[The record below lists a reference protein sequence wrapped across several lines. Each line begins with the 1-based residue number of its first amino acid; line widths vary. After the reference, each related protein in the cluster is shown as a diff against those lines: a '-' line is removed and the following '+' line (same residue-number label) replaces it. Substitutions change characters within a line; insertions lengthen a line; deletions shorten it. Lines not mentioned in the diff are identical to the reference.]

1 MHKVIWVRPKT
12 KKNRSNIMN
21 FNSDAEFFQH
31 VRESLRRLQADATR
45 LQEAK
50 GHLDHPEDLIVL
62 DGTAGA
68 NRALQAISDTAKNP
82 KTITIKWDGYPALIF
97 GHGPDGKFSIMDKH
111 MFNKTDGS
119 GRKVYSPQDF
129 INYDKARGVDR
140 AELNGIITNIWPG
153 LQKASEGTQGYYWG
167 DLLFGSPLKDEKGLY
182 KFRAN
187 PNGIAYT
194 VDVDSEIGKLL
205 TGKKAG
211 IAVHQYLSPDAA
223 TTDDAK
229 PLNGTIG
236 QLKNDSDVAV
246 VPSAM
251 PTTPKVVLDKTLV
264 NNVKSAIS
272 KHGAAA
278 EKLLTTAPQARN
290 TFNQLFTTFINK
302 QIVAGDVSN
311 MSEKFMDYF
320 ESRPMTPAMKQKLS
334 DHLNANKAGI
344 AGLFTI
350 WAAVYALKQSVV
362 EQLAAAAEQ
371 SPVKGY
377 LQSGKQSQ
385 EGFVSQGLKFVDRM
399 GFSAQNL
406 AGQR

>member
-1 MHKVIWVRPKT
+1 MK
-12 KKNRSNIMN
+12 
-21 FNSDAEFFQH
+21 FDSDQEFFQH
-31 VRESLRRLQADATR
+31 LKETLKRYDVDAHI
-45 LQEAK
+45 LAEAK

-62 DGTAGA
+62 DGTNGA
-68 NRALQAISDTAKNP
+68 NRALQAIVDTAKNP

-111 MFNKTDGS
+111 MFNKSDGS
-119 GRKVYSPQDF
+119 GRKIYSPQDF

-140 AELNGIITNIWPG
+140 GELNNIITNIWTG
-153 LQKASEGTQGYYWG
+153 LQKASEGTKGYYWG
-167 DLLFGSPLKDEKGLY
+167 DMLFGSTLKDEKGLF

-194 VDVDSEIGKLL
+194 VDADSDIGKLL
-205 TGKKAG
+205 AGKKAG
-211 IAVHQYLSPDAA
+211 VAVHQYLNPDAA
-223 TTDDAK
+223 TTDDAT
-229 PLNGTIG
+229 PLNGSIG
-236 QLKNDSDVAV
+236 QLKNNSDVAI

-251 PTTPKVVLDKTLV
+251 PTTPKVTLDKTLV
-264 NNVKSAIS
+264 SNVKSAIS
-272 KHGAAA
+272 KNGPAA

-320 ESRPMTPAMKQKLS
+320 ESRPMTPAMKKKLS
-334 DHLNANKAGI
+334 DHLTANKAGI
-344 AGLFTI
+344 VGLFTI

-362 EQLAAAAEQ
+362 DQLAAAAEQ

>member
-1 MHKVIWVRPKT
+1 MK
-12 KKNRSNIMN
+12 
-21 FNSDAEFFQH
+21 FDSDQEFFQH
-31 VRESLRRLQADATR
+31 LKETLKRYDVDAHI
-45 LQEAK
+45 LAEAK

-62 DGTAGA
+62 DGTNGA
-68 NRALQAISDTAKNP
+68 NRALQAIVDTAKNP

-111 MFNKTDGS
+111 MFNKSDGS
-119 GRKVYSPQDF
+119 GRKIYSPQDF

-140 AELNGIITNIWPG
+140 GELNNIIANIWTG
-153 LQKASEGTQGYYWG
+153 LQKASEGTKGYYWG
-167 DLLFGSPLKDEKGLY
+167 DMLFGSTLKDEKGLF

-194 VDVDSEIGKLL
+194 VDADSDIGKLL
-205 TGKKAG
+205 AGKKAG
-211 IAVHQYLSPDAA
+211 VAVHQYLNPDAA
-223 TTDDAK
+223 TTDDAT
-229 PLNGTIG
+229 PLNGSIG
-236 QLKNDSDVAV
+236 QLKNNSDVAI

-251 PTTPKVVLDKTLV
+251 PTTPKVTLDKTLV
-264 NNVKSAIS
+264 SNVKSAIS
-272 KHGAAA
+272 KNGPAA

-320 ESRPMTPAMKQKLS
+320 ESRPMTPAMKKKLS
-334 DHLNANKAGI
+334 DHLTANKAGI
-344 AGLFTI
+344 VGLFTI

-362 EQLAAAAEQ
+362 DQLAAAAEQ